1 MDIVGNAAEQV
12 SGFATTGVE
21 SLWLLAGNF
30 LVLVILTLL
39 MIGFSYKGG
48 RGGIISLILAFY
60 AGYALYSVFPF
71 TDEVIAAG
79 GTTLVKAIL
88 SFVIYGIATFIPF
101 HFIQRLTTGGFGV
114 LSFVPR
120 FMLSFL
126 AAAFLLTLAYHV
138 FQVNDIYTFPDPIS
152 SLFAPDEYFF
162 WWFVAPLAGL
172 LFFVR

>member
-1 MDIVGNAAEQV
+1 MDFVGSTAEQV
-12 SGFATTGVE
+12 STFATSGVE
-21 SLWLLAGNF
+21 SLWLLVGNF
-30 LVLVILTLL
+30 LILAILTLV

-71 TDEVIAAG
+71 TEEVIAAG
-79 GTTLVKAIL
+79 GSTMVKAVL
-88 SFVIYGIATFIPF
+88 SFILYGIATFIPF
-101 HFIQRLTTGGFGV
+101 HFIQRLTGGGFGV
-114 LSFVPR
+114 LAFVPR

-126 AAAFLLTLAYHV
+126 AAAFLLALAYHV
-138 FQVNDIYTFPDPIS
+138 FQVSNIYTFPDPIN